1 MENNRVIDHLQ
12 TLNAVFAQAN
22 PMHPERAE
30 HAHKVLDFMLA
41 EEPAQ
46 ADALSLINCA
56 ERLFLLHFE
65 AEQNNHMAFAHLHVP
80 AVEILSPLWLRSAL
94 LAELRK
100 LSGRKRALLFVSGLR
115 ASIAAQGSY
124 WTQQRQAQFERTRAW
139 VEDEA
144 LARAAAGAELQ
155 LLII

>member
-46 ADALSLINCA
+46 ADALSLIYCA

-80 AVEILSPLWLRSAL
+80 AVEILSPCGCARHCSPNCGNCRDASVPYSLFRAYVRPLRPKVRIGRS
-94 LAELRK
+94 
-100 LSGRKRALLFVSGLR
+100 SGRLSLNVRVHGWK
-115 ASIAAQGSY
+115 
-124 WTQQRQAQFERTRAW
+124 TKP
-139 VEDEA
+139 
-144 LARAAAGAELQ
+144 
-155 LLII
+155 